1 MRDAGRFIVL
11 EGGEGVGKST
21 QAALL
26 GAWLE
31 ALGVPHVVTREP
43 GGTPVGEAV
52 RSVVLARTDL
62 EMPAETELFL
72 YLASR
77 AAFVRDV
84 VRPAL
89 EAGKTVVA
97 DRFDLS
103 TLAYQGFGRGLDLDE
118 VRRAIALAT
127 GGLHARPVRV
137 PGHAGGRGR
146 GAAAGRGQGPGPHR
160 AGGWRVPAQGARG
173 VPRAGGARAEG
184 AGRGGAGAP
193 GRGARPGPSVSW
205 SGEFP
210 ETFAPRRFRPRSAG
224 RNWPEDPRNVWKGRE
239 CAEAWWRR
247 WWSWPPP
254 Y

>member
-1 MRDAGRFIVL
+1 MALGRFIVL

-31 ALGVPHVVTREP
+31 ELGVPHVVTREP

-52 RSVVLARTDL
+52 RSVVLMRTDL
-62 EMPAETELFL
+62 DVPPESELFL

-103 TLAYQGFGRGLDLDE
+103 TLAYQGYGRGLDLDG

-127 GGLHARPVRV
+127 GGLSPDLYIFLDLPVEVGEARQRDEGKAPDRIEREGGGFLRRVREGYLALASEAVNVRVIDGDGAPAEVHARVR
-137 PGHAGGRGR
+137 RLLER
-146 GAAAGRGQGPGPHR
+146 
-160 AGGWRVPAQGARG
+160 
-173 VPRAGGARAEG
+173 
-184 AGRGGAGAP
+184 
-193 GRGARPGPSVSW
+193 
-205 SGEFP
+205 EFP
-210 ETFAPRRFRPRSAG
+210 ETFTPSG
-224 RNWPEDPRNVWKGRE
+224 V
-239 CAEAWWRR
+239 
-247 WWSWPPP
+247 
-254 Y
+254 